1 MIYFLSFTL
10 TDKLKE
16 LFTIIL
22 NVGDD
27 NAIATIHTA
36 IRIFLVFPT
45 VHHLLDFIGNTITI
59 NLK

>member
-1 MIYFLSFTL
+1 MLTNKEIFT
-10 TDKLKE
+10 T
-16 LFTIIL
+16 IL

-45 VHHLLDFIGNTITI
+45 VHHLLDFIGKTITI